1 MILRDARAGAEAVYW
16 IKVSVGCRM
25 KPISMV
31 LGLHLG
37 LHLHDI
43 AAQNAPVCAPQQ
55 KSMWT
60 ISATHRTGRG
70 AQEAGRASHFSYSWK
85 GSWKGGAEL
94 SKLRAYI
101 QILHAMCAQNSTF
114 LMRSNTFVDSVFTF
128 LQDPIEDVLQTSN
141 VVWWTFSLQG
151 KPLQG
156 KWGYPTNSN
165 QHILHHGA
173 CCINTNKSC

>member
-1 MILRDARAGAEAVYW
+1 MCVAS
-16 IKVSVGCRM
+16 K
-25 KPISMV
+25 V

-43 AAQNAPVCAPQQ
+43 AAQNAPVCAQVLIQQ

-60 ISATHRTGRG
+60 ISVTHRTGRG

-94 SKLRAYI
+94 SKLCAYI
-101 QILHAMCAQNSTF
+101 QIV
-114 LMRSNTFVDSVFTF
+114 MRSNTFFDSVFTF
-128 LQDPIEDVLQTSN
+128 LQDPIEDVLQTLN

-151 KPLQG
+151 QPLQG